1 MTLYSDAP
9 DLLLDVVRAFELAS
23 HGFDFFLVKLDL
35 VLALLQLC
43 LLSFDKLVLLCIFW
57 VKLLVQ
63 FLLFGFLYE
72 VL

>member
-1 MTLYSDAP
+1 MALYSEAA
-9 DLLLDVVRAFELAS
+9 DLLLDVIRAFELPS

-35 VLALLQLC
+35 VLALLQLSF
-43 LLSFDKLVLLCIFW
+43 LSLDKLVLLCVFW

-63 FLLFGFLYE
+63 FLLLGFLYE